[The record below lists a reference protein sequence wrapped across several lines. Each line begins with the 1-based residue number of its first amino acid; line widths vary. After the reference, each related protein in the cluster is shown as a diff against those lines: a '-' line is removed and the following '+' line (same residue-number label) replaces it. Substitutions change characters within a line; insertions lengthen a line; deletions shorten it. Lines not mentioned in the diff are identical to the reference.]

1 MLASRAARAAAAAIV
16 TAMAALTALA
26 PAASAAPAAAGRPG
40 HLPPGAWN
48 QLQSDLNAV
57 SGEATGQGVT
67 IALLS
72 TGVDTSVVGLASRVT
87 SGPDYIFQP
96 QVPLS
101 HTYGTLMATLFAGAP
116 GVPGLAS
123 GARILSL
130 RVEPDPTEPGY
141 KLFYYEP
148 PSDPQQ
154 AIAQAVRY
162 AVGHGAEVIAID
174 DSFQTPEPEMLD
186 AVRYALSRNVVVVAP
201 EDSQTSAPG
210 PDYVY
215 PAGVA
220 GVIGVSAIAFPGWTA
235 PYSENPMEANNSV
248 LISAPSNSE
257 LMPPDGYE
265 IDGSAVAVPFV
276 AATAALIKERWPR
289 IPPALVARAIA
300 MSARDRPSGGYS
312 QSEGFGVLDPYDAV
326 LDAGKVAGLTA
337 TAPAGAPGTVAASA
351 RFGDGSPPG
360 VISALPSARPWYL
373 VSGPLVVAGAAVLAG
388 AVALDVRRRP
398 RRAPAPPPAQPAQH
412 PGGWSGPLRTLRY
425 SSLRSRNRS
434 FMLASIF
441 TRPATQARAMFI
453 GDSASD
459 TTSSLFAVSL
469 MSAGGSSG
477 PISRTCSSPEP
488 SLVPNV
494 TPRSGIVTLI
504 VWLPKYASRSAGFS
518 SDSLL
523 ASFCSASRHCS
534 AEFMCASFL
543 NGRYRSRGG

>member
-1 MLASRAARAAAAAIV
+1 M
-16 TAMAALTALA
+16 
-26 PAASAAPAAAGRPG
+26 
-40 HLPPGAWN
+40 
-48 QLQSDLNAV
+48 
-57 SGEATGQGVT
+57 
-67 IALLS
+67 
-72 TGVDTSVVGLASRVT
+72 
-87 SGPDYIFQP
+87 
-96 QVPLS
+96 
-101 HTYGTLMATLFAGAP
+101 
-116 GVPGLAS
+116 
-123 GARILSL
+123 
-130 RVEPDPTEPGY
+130 
-141 KLFYYEP
+141 
-148 PSDPQQ
+148 
-154 AIAQAVRY
+154 
-162 AVGHGAEVIAID
+162 
-174 DSFQTPEPEMLD
+174 
-186 AVRYALSRNVVVVAP
+186 VVAP

-235 PYSENPMEANNSV
+235 PYSANPMEANNSV

-257 LMPPDGYE
+257 LIPPDGYE

-289 IPPALVARAIA
+289 MPPALVARAIA

-312 QSEGFGVLDPYDAV
+312 RSEGFGVLDPYDAV

-351 RFGDGSPPG
+351 RFGDGPPG

-373 VSGPLVVAGAAVLAG
+373 VSGALVVAGVAVLAGAAVLA
-388 AVALDVRRRP
+388 ARHRP
-398 RRAPAPPPAQPAQH
+398 RRASAPPPAQH
-412 PGGWSGPLRTLRY
+412 PGGWSGPLRAFRY

-459 TTSSLFAVSL
+459 TTSSLFAVSR
-469 MSAGGSSG
+469 MSAGGSPG
-477 PISRTCSSPEP
+477 PISRTGASPASSP
-488 SLVPNV
+488 VPNV

-504 VWLPKYASRSAGFS
+504 VWLPKYASRSAWLS